1 MSNIPLLRIHL
12 ELVRKHVCDPTD
24 ENELLLWMVLI
35 HTHQINLALPC
46 IQDAPDLRMVQPVT
60 QRAAAGV
67 ISDLW
72 PKREDQ
78 ERTSY
83 VYWYRAYQLRTPY
96 ETMDA
101 VPPEAVATIE
111 ILRREL
117 ESDPRVES
125 IMAADR

>member
-1 MSNIPLLRIHL
+1 
-12 ELVRKHVCDPTD
+12 
-24 ENELLLWMVLI
+24 MVLI
-35 HTHQINLALPC
+35 HTHQINLALRC

-60 QRAAAGV
+60 QRGAAGV

-83 VYWYRAYQLRTPY
+83 IYWYRAYQLRTRY

-101 VPPEAVATIE
+101 LPPEAVAHVE
-111 ILRREL
+111 ILRQKL
-117 ESDPRVES
+117 ESDPRVVT
-125 IMAADR
+125 